1 MATTTTGHVT
11 EAITTIIVTRPIVE
25 AAGNAMPRGRSKS
38 NVLMSE
44 ETCDISWKKQAT
56 KDSLLAFQTET
67 SSILAGHL

>member
-11 EAITTIIVTRPIVE
+11 EAITTIIARRPIVE

-44 ETCDISWKKQAT
+44 EN
-56 KDSLLAFQTET
+56 L
-67 SSILAGHL
+67 

>member
-1 MATTTTGHVT
+1 VT